1 MRLQA
6 PIKRRP
12 AVNVTSLIDVLFLLL
27 TFFLVTTQFA
37 DQSALKVELPA
48 MAHSEK
54 TQHLRRYILN
64 VSADGQMALDGQVVD
79 RERLRDLLARQAAE
93 VDASGG
99 LVLRADRHLPYG
111 DVMSILD
118 LIRGAGIRRITNA
131 TVGRGETGEGRR
143 ER

>member
-1 MRLQA
+1 MRLQT
-6 PIKRRP
+6 PPKRRP

-27 TFFLVTTQFA
+27 TFFLVTTQFI

-54 TQHLRRYILN
+54 TQHIRRYILN
-64 VSADGQMALDGQVVD
+64 VSADGQMTLDGQAVN
-79 RERLRDLLARQAAE
+79 RERLRDLLTRQAAE

-111 DVMSILD
+111 DVMAILD
-118 LIRGAGIRRITNA
+118 LIRGTGIRRITNA
-131 TVGRGETGEGRR
+131 TADRGEVRR

>member
-37 DQSALKVELPA
+37 DQAALKVELPA

-54 TQHLRRYILN
+54 TQHLRRYVLN
-64 VSADGQMALDGQVVD
+64 VSTDGQMALDGQVVD
-79 RERLRDLLARQAAE
+79 RESLRDLLARYAAD

-99 LVLRADRHLPYG
+99 LVLRADRRLP
-111 DVMSILD
+111 
-118 LIRGAGIRRITNA
+118 
-131 TVGRGETGEGRR
+131 
-143 ER
+143 